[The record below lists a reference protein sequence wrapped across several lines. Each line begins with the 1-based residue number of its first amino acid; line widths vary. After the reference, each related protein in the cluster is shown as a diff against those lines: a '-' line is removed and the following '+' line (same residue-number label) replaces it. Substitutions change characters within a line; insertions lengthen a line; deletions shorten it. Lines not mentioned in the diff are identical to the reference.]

1 MFITS
6 AIVFAF
12 KIRHKAIKHRF
23 VLELEMQNYN
33 ILKLQAAKVIQH
45 FVAYENLKLDILQKC
60 VLSRIEKKAGDRFSR
75 IVSLQN
81 SFNCCRAVQ
90 N

>member
-23 VLELEMQNYN
+23 VLELEMQHYN
-33 ILKLQAAKVIQH
+33 ILKLECQMSVETTKFLQQCVRWAKNIFYV
-45 FVAYENLKLDILQKC
+45 C
-60 VLSRIEKKAGDRFSR
+60 
-75 IVSLQN
+75 
-81 SFNCCRAVQ
+81 
-90 N
+90 